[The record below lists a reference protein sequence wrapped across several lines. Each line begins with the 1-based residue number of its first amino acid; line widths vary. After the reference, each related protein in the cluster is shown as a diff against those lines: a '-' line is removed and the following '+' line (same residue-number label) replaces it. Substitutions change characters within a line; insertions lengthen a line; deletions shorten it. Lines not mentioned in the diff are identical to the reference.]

1 MYLIV
6 DGNSG
11 GCDRSPRRRDRPLG
25 ITAAAEQP
33 KEIMLYT
40 EISEQSYAR
49 YSTL

>member
-6 DGNSG
+6 EGNSG
-11 GCDRSPRRRDRPLG
+11 GCDRSRLRGDRPRG
-25 ITAAAEQP
+25 ITAAAEQQN
-33 KEIMLYT
+33 KIMLYT